1 MQDRLEAYPTLAMVG
16 CEAKPALPTLR
27 QEPLPARTCP
37 KRNASPMATR
47 LEESK
52 GLENQRKKGYLFRR
66 LLATNEPKPNSV
78 PITIMLGS
86 GTVAAEL

>member
-52 GLENQRKKGYLFRR
+52 GLESQRKKRYFFRR
-66 LLATNEPKPNSV
+66 LLATRPPKPNSV